1 MLRMNEARTR
11 KELIDPLLEAAGWN
25 LHNHQMVGQE
35 IPVDGYNKEPWNGI
49 TDYTLY
55 RENGEVLAVVEAKR
69 TIIHPGLAQQQAEH
83 YVDQIA
89 LHQGYKPFAFM
100 TNGIDIYFLDVGR
113 TPKRMVHGFFTRADL
128 ERMLRFRTQGQP
140 LSATPINNK
149 ITDRPYQ
156 HASIR
161 RVCEAFDQG
170 KRKAL
175 VVMATGTGKTRT
187 AMSIIDLFMRAR
199 QAENILFVADRDALV
214 TQAMTD
220 GFVKN
225 LPDEPCTRIYTHH
238 IDTTSR
244 LYAATL
250 QTLSLCFQKFSP
262 GFFDLIIF
270 DEVHRSIFNK
280 FNDVIEY
287 FDGRMIGLTATPAQF
302 ITRDTFRVFDCFD
315 GKPTALYTYKEAVD
329 EQYLVD
335 YNLYL
340 ALTRFQREGIH
351 GRLLSEEDRNRIVEM
366 GLDPDEFDY
375 DPAELERTVSN
386 RGMLRAQWE
395 EFWEKC
401 LKDQSGSLPG
411 KTIVFAI
418 DQKHA
423 LRLLDVFE
431 EMYPQYP
438 DLARVITCDTAYADR
453 LIERFKTDPKL
464 RIAMSVDMLDTGID
478 VPEVVNLVFMKPV
491 GSRIKLDQM
500 IGRGTR
506 SNAACRY
513 PFLLPNGVKSE
524 FLILDFWENEFN
536 RPPDEVEA
544 QQLPVLVSIF
554 NTRLKLLETY
564 LNEQDSDEAKDVILD
579 LRSMVSRIP
588 RDSYTVKK
596 ALPEIEHAWED
607 GPWNYILPS
616 FVDQLRLKV
625 GPLLRMAPDVDVPAE
640 TFISK
645 VERLRLALRSGRN
658 PEALA
663 QSVAEDAALMPPFV
677 RQDTELGPLVEGC
690 RPDRLV
696 ETPQLDLAKIGRR
709 LAPQM
714 KNKRKDG
721 GTGITAID
729 LPDWIAYRGYII
741 LHHRQEQ
748 VYVKEYRERVERHIL
763 NLVEKDPVLQCI
775 ARGEGV
781 DDFQLLDLER
791 VLRRELSEGEI
802 ELNLDNIHKAYGIK
816 VESLLEFLRQVLD
829 LDAIP
834 GYTDLVLRLFGRFI
848 TAHTYNANQI
858 TFLKAVQNVFL
869 QKRSLALEDFY
880 RAPLTNFGA
889 DAVDRW
895 FSPDEVDEILAF
907 TGQLTIE

>member
-25 LHNHQMVGQE
+25 LRNRQMVGQE

-49 TDYTLY
+49 TDYSLY

-100 TNGIDIYFLDVGR
+100 TNGIDIFFLDVGR
-113 TPKRMVHGFFTRADL
+113 APKRMVHGFFTRADL
-128 ERMLRFRTQGQP
+128 ERMLRFRQQGTP
-140 LSATPINNK
+140 LHETPINTK

-156 HASIR
+156 HIAIR

-187 AMSIIDLFMRAR
+187 AMSIIDLFMRSQ

-214 TQAMTD
+214 TQALTD
-220 GFVKN
+220 GFVKH
-225 LPDEPCTRIYTHH
+225 LPDEPPTRIYTHR
-238 IDTTSR
+238 IETTPR
-244 LYAATL
+244 LYASTL
-250 QTLSLCFQKFSP
+250 QTLSLCYQKFSP

-315 GKPTALYTYKEAVD
+315 GKPTALYTYKEATA
-329 EQYLVD
+329 EKYLVD

-351 GRLLSEEDRNRIVEM
+351 GRLLSEEDRNRLVEM

-375 DPAELERTVSN
+375 DPQELERTVSN

-431 EMYPQYP
+431 QMYPQYP
-438 DLARVITCDTAYADR
+438 DLARVITCETAYADK
-453 LIERFKTDPKL
+453 LIGRFKTDPNL
-464 RIAMSVDMLDTGID
+464 RIAISVDMLDTGID
-478 VPEVVNLVFMKPV
+478 VPEVVNLAFMKPV

-513 PFLLPNGVKSE
+513 PSLLPNGEKTE
-524 FLILDFWENEFN
+524 FLILDFWENDFN
-536 RPPDEVEA
+536 RAADEIEA

-564 LNEQDSDEAKDVILD
+564 LNEQSSDEAKDVILD
-579 LRSMVSRIP
+579 LRSMVARIP

-596 ALPEIEHAWED
+596 ALPEIERAWED
-607 GPWNYILPS
+607 SAWSYIMPS
-616 FVDQLRLKV
+616 FVEQLRLKV
-625 GPLLRMAPDVDVPAE
+625 GPLLRLAADVDVPAE

-645 VERLRLALRSGRN
+645 VERLRLALRTGRS

-663 QSVAEDAALMPPFV
+663 QSIAEDAALLPPFV
-677 RQDTELGPLVEGC
+677 HQDTELGPLVEGC

-696 ETPQLDLAKIGRR
+696 ETPPLELAKMGRR

-721 GTGITAID
+721 AAGILGID
-729 LPDWIAYRGYII
+729 LPDWIAFSGYII
-741 LHHRQEQ
+741 LRQSQEQ
-748 VYVKEYRERVERHIL
+748 VYVKEYRERVERRIL
-763 NLVEKDPVLQCI
+763 TLVETDPVLQCI
-775 ARGEGV
+775 ARGERV

-791 VLRRELSEGEI
+791 VLRRELADTSV
-802 ELNLDNIHKAYGIK
+802 ELNPANIQKAYGIQ
-816 VESLLEFLRQVLD
+816 VDSLLEFLRSVLD
-829 LDAIP
+829 IDAIP
-834 GYTDLVLRLFGRFI
+834 GYGDLVQRLFRRFI
-848 TAHTYNANQI
+848 SEHTYNANQI
-858 TFLKAVQNVFL
+858 TYLRAVQNVFL

-880 RAPLTNFGA
+880 CAPLTNFGA

-895 FSPDEVDEILAF
+895 FNPDEVDEILAF

>member
-1 MLRMNEARTR
+1 MLRLNEARTR

-25 LHNHQMVGQE
+25 LHNRQMVGQE
-35 IPVDGYNKEPWNGI
+35 IPVDGYDKEPWNGI
-49 TDYTLY
+49 TDYSLY
-55 RENGEVLAVVEAKR
+55 RENGDVLAVVEAKR

-83 YVDQIA
+83 YVNQIER
-89 LHQGYKPFAFM
+89 HQGYKPFAFM
-100 TNGIDIYFLDVGR
+100 TNGIDIYFLDVGC

-128 ERMLRFRTQGQP
+128 ERMLTFRREGQP
-140 LSATPINNK
+140 LSTTSISNK

-199 QAENILFVADRDALV
+199 QAQNVLFVADRDALV
-214 TQAMTD
+214 NQAITD
-220 GFVKN
+220 GFVKH
-225 LPDEPCTRIYTHH
+225 LPDEPPTRIYTHR
-238 IDTTSR
+238 IDTSAR

-250 QTLSLCFQKFSP
+250 QTLSLCYEKFSP

-302 ITRDTFRVFDCFD
+302 IARDTFRVFDCFD
-315 GKPTALYTYKEAVD
+315 GKPTALYTYPEAVR
-329 EQYLVD
+329 EKYLVD

-351 GRLLSEEDRNRIVEM
+351 GAQLSEEDRNRLIEM
-366 GLDPDEFDY
+366 GIDPDEFDF
-375 DPAELERTVSN
+375 DPEDLERTVSN
-386 RGMLRAQWE
+386 RDMLRAQWE
-395 EFWEKC
+395 EFWEKS
-401 LKDQSGSLPG
+401 LKDQSGTLPG

-438 DLARVITCDTAYADR
+438 DLARVITCETSYVDK
-453 LIERFKTDPKL
+453 LITRFKTDPKL
-464 RIAMSVDMLDTGID
+464 RIAISVDMLDTGID

-491 GSRIKLDQM
+491 GSRIKLEQM

-513 PFLLPNGVKSE
+513 PTLLPNGEKTE
-524 FLILDFWENEFN
+524 FLILDFWENDFN
-536 RPPDEVEA
+536 RAAEDVEPK
-544 QQLPVLVSIF
+544 QLPVLVSIF

-564 LNEQDSDEAKDVILD
+564 LDEQESDEAKAVMLD
-579 LRSMVSRIP
+579 LREMIDRIP

-596 ALPEIEHAWED
+596 ALPEIEHVWED
-607 GPWNYILPS
+607 GSWNYILPS
-616 FVDQLRLKV
+616 FVEQLRTKV
-625 GPLLRMAPDVDVPAE
+625 GPLLRLAPDVDVAAE

-645 VERLRLALRSGRN
+645 VERLRLALRTGRN
-658 PEALA
+658 PETLA
-663 QSVAEDAALMPPFV
+663 ESIAEDAALMPPFV
-677 RQDTELGPLVEGC
+677 RQDKELGPLVEAC

-696 ETPQLDLAKIGRR
+696 EKSQIELSAIGRR

-714 KNKRKDG
+714 KNKRKEG

-729 LPDWIAYRGYII
+729 LPDWIAFRSYII
-741 LHHRQEQ
+741 LRQGAEQ
-748 VYVKEYRERVERHIL
+748 VYVKEYRERVEQRIL
-763 NLVEKDPVLQCI
+763 TLVENHPVLQCI
-775 ARGEGV
+775 ARGEAV

-791 VLRRELSEGEI
+791 VLRRELSAGDV
-802 ELNLDNIHKAYGIK
+802 ELNLDNIYKAYG
-816 VESLLEFLRQVLD
+816 VRVDSLLEFLRQVLD

-834 GYTDLVLRLFGRFI
+834 GYTDVVLRLFGRFI
-848 TAHTYNANQI
+848 TTHTYNANQI

-895 FSPDEVDEILAF
+895 FSADEVDEILAF
-907 TGQLTIE
+907 TGQLAIE